1 METVTDFIFLGSKI
15 TMGGDCSHE
24 LKRYLLLWREAMTNL
39 DSILKGRD
47 ISLPAN
53 IHVVKAMVFPVVM
66 YGCDSWT
73 IKKAESQRIDAFKLW
88 CWRNL
93 LRIRWAA
100 RKSKQLIL
108 KKINTEHSLEGL
120 MLNVPYF
127 GQLMQRADWLEKT
140 LMLAKT
146 EGNRRRRQQRMRWL
160 DGITYS
166 MDMLL
171 LLLSHFRWDIS
182 LNKLPEI
189 EKDMEAWCL

>member
-1 METVTDFIFLGSKI
+1 M
-15 TMGGDCSHE
+15 
-24 LKRYLLLWREAMTNL
+24 
-39 DSILKGRD
+39 
-47 ISLPAN
+47 
-53 IHVVKAMVFPVVM
+53 
-66 YGCDSWT
+66 
-73 IKKAESQRIDAFKLW
+73 
-88 CWRNL
+88 
-93 LRIRWAA
+93 RIRWAA

-120 MLNVPYF
+120 MLNVNLPYF

-189 EKDMEAWCL
+189 ENDMEAWCL